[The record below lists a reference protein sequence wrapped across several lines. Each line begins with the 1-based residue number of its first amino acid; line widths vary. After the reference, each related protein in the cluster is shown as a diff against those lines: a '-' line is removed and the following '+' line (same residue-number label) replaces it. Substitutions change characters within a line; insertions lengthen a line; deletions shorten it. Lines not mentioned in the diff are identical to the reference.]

1 MGIEKFKEFQS
12 KYCSSFN
19 DNLNEEFMKNF
30 VKLRIEHLMVK
41 YMSETIEKN
50 NEYIKTVFDFI
61 DAYYPLFDIDI
72 ELNILSKELN
82 SETINKEFQIE
93 NF

>member
-1 MGIEKFKEFQS
+1 MGIEKFEELRL
-12 KYCSSFN
+12 KYYSLD
-19 DNLNEEFMKNF
+19 DNLNAEFKKNF

-61 DAYYPLFDIDI
+61 DAYYPLFNIDLK
-72 ELNILSKELN
+72 LNIWLK
-82 SETINKEFQIE
+82 TIKY
-93 NF
+93 